1 MLEFDMAEL
10 HLNSKNPSKSELQN
24 NWAWIRD
31 GFDKSN
37 DIRKECLFKLE
48 LPLLDNENKN
58 FGTLW
63 LVKDLRRDAISHYT
77 LRRVEHLRRTLV
89 GTLEKLSAD
98 PPATARPARHRK
110 ASAEADG
117 HERAGYAD

>member
-1 MLEFDMAEL
+1 M
-10 HLNSKNPSKSELQN
+10 
-24 NWAWIRD
+24 RD

-48 LPLLDNENKN
+48 LPLSYNENKN

-63 LVKDLRRDAISHYT
+63 LVKDLQRDAISHYT

-89 GTLEKLSAD
+89 GTLEKLYTD
-98 PPATARPARHRK
+98 PTDYP
-110 ASAEADG
+110 D
-117 HERAGYAD
+117 